1 MKFVFS
7 VLLAFAGFMGV
18 IFAFY
23 YFSKKLNL
31 STEPKTEPTP
41 PSDPRLVYLEYKVDY
56 ENFST
61 IVFELLK
68 SIARRYGLRCP
79 YDATGTY
86 AARIADRVRVT
97 SNNCIVFS
105 YELTREPDYSGLHE
119 PANTGRPSAAQ
130 VAQIFEQDLPSYLAG
145 GYYFTGKVK
154 GWDIDA
160 KTIRIEIYGI
170 CRQIINLG
178 NYGYIGGDY
187 YDGY

>member
-18 IFAFY
+18 VFAFY

-41 PSDPRLVYLEYKVDY
+41 SPDPRLVYLGYKVDY

-86 AARIADRVRVT
+86 AARIADRVRV
-97 SNNCIVFS
+97 SGNCISFC
-105 YELTREPDYSGLHE
+105 YEIHSEPEYSGIHE

-130 VAQIFEQDLPSYLAG
+130 IALAFEQDLPAYLVG
-145 GYYFTGKVK
+145 GYFFVGRVR
-154 GWDIDA
+154 GWQIDA
-160 KTIRIEIYGI
+160 KTVRIEIDGI
-170 CRQIINLG
+170 GR
-178 NYGYIGGDY
+178 
-187 YDGY
+187 